1 MHNQDE
7 NQLQAGHRASQINKQ
22 TKKQHAEKLLIK
34 IYFVYNMLHKWLLP
48 VHTASLTTQTTGSC
62 SVLNRVW

>member
-22 TKKQHAEKLLIK
+22 TKKNSTLKLLIK
-34 IYFVYNMLHKWLLP
+34 IYFVYNMFHKWLLP
-48 VHTASLTTQTTGSC
+48 VHTATLTTQTTGSC
-62 SVLNRVW
+62 SVLNCIW